1 MKIMS
6 WNTTNDCNL
15 FCAHCY
21 RESGQKAEA
30 ELDTREAKKLI
41 DEIARAGFQIM
52 IFSGGE
58 PLMRQ
63 DIYELIAYAKQ
74 QGLRPV
80 LGSNGTLITKE
91 VAQKLKNAG
100 LMAAGISLDSL
111 DKVRHNELRG
121 DSRAWENAVR
131 GMENCK
137 KVGLLFQIHT
147 TVMDWNEN
155 EVTDLMDF
163 AVEIGARAHHIFF
176 LIPTGRGEEIKE
188 MALDRVSYENVLHR
202 IMTKAKEVP
211 IEVKPTCAPQFI
223 RVAKEVGKVQRF
235 SKGCLAGLSYCII
248 SPKGDVQPCAY
259 MKIEIGNV
267 RDLPFDEI
275 WEKSEVFQKL
285 RTMDYEGQCG
295 VCGFGKTCG
304 GCRARAAYYHKG
316 DYMSADPLCIL
327 NKEGKACVL

>member
-15 FCAHCY
+15 YCAHCY
-21 RESGQKAEA
+21 RESGEKAKG
-30 ELDTREAKKLI
+30 ELDTKEAKKLI
-41 DEIARAGFQIM
+41 DEIKKADFHIM

-58 PLMRQ
+58 PLMRE
-63 DIYELIAYAKQ
+63 DIFELIAYAKEV
-74 QGLRPV
+74 GLRPV
-80 LGSNGTLITKE
+80 LGTNGTLITRE
-91 VAQKLKNAG
+91 VARKLKEAG

-111 DKVRHNELRG
+111 DKTRHNELRG
-121 DSRAWENAVR
+121 DKEAWDLAVS

-137 KVGLLFQIHT
+137 AEGLAFQIHT
-147 TVMDWNEN
+147 TVMDWNEG

-163 AVEIGARAHHIFF
+163 AVQIGARAHHIFF
-176 LIPTGRGEEIKE
+176 LIPTGRGEDIKE
-188 MALDRVSYENVLHR
+188 MALDRVSYENVLKR

-223 RVAKEVGKVQRF
+223 RVASEVGKVQRF
-235 SKGCLAGLSYCII
+235 SKGCLAGLTYCII

-259 MKIEIGNV
+259 MKMEIGNV
-267 RDLPFDEI
+267 RDKAFDEI
-275 WEKSEVFQKL
+275 WANSEVFKTL

-295 VCGFGKTCG
+295 VCGFGKSCG

-316 DYMSADPLCIL
+316 NYMSADPLCIL
-327 NKEGKACVL
+327 NKEGKTCES